1 MKLAVI
7 IPCLNQFPITEQCL
21 KFLSQEIP
29 LSYELIVVDNGSDEE
44 FGTDIKGVKV
54 YRYDEPIGS
63 YDMFYEALDV
73 TDADIIALF
82 HNDYFVYE
90 KGWHKKVVAEFER
103 DDKLGMIG
111 FIGSSEI
118 DSAGGRGSCTSS
130 NFTRKMT
137 VVTDNVGNVINSWEG
152 SSAEEHGKRLL
163 DFMYAAVLDGCVM
176 ILRRKALE
184 EILNRKDF
192 PPMHFYDRI
201 ISTDLLKKGWKIGV
215 LGIESSHISGQT
227 VNKEQRVKDSFREWA
242 MKHNL
247 NPGGIG
253 TDWNSIIY
261 KEAERIWLTE
271 MRYEHFI
278 PMKVDIL
285 GNIITDDKI
294 FKRFSA

>member
-1 MKLAVI
+1 M
-7 IPCLNQFPITEQCL
+7 
-21 KFLSQEIP
+21 
-29 LSYELIVVDNGSDEE
+29 
-44 FGTDIKGVKV
+44 
-54 YRYDEPIGS
+54 
-63 YDMFYEALDV
+63 
-73 TDADIIALF
+73 
-82 HNDYFVYE
+82 
-90 KGWHKKVVAEFER
+90 
-103 DDKLGMIG
+103 
-111 FIGSSEI
+111 
-118 DSAGGRGSCTSS
+118 
-130 NFTRKMT
+130 
-137 VVTDNVGNVINSWEG
+137 
-152 SSAEEHGKRLL
+152 
-163 DFMYAAVLDGCVM
+163 
-176 ILRRKALE
+176 
-184 EILNRKDF
+184 
-192 PPMHFYDRI
+192 
-201 ISTDLLKKGWKIGV
+201 